1 MKNEEII
8 VPNGLRPPKKA
19 AEIPSKPIEG
29 KLAGFDI
36 LYKSPN
42 DTDFSTQLTTQVVY
56 SHPLKTLYRQGK
68 LPVKYGFYGD
78 KLTQKNVSLEHLK
91 PHSKGGKTEL
101 SNLVLASKQKNQA
114 RGNADI
120 RNFAN
125 KETIIKYL
133 SQFIDVKIKDFDGN
147 KYINGIIKTLRN
159 LGVIK

>member
-1 MKNEEII
+1 MNIPPI
-8 VPNGLRPPKKA
+8 LPNS
-19 AEIPSKPIEG
+19 PSFG
-29 KLAGFDI
+29 
-36 LYKSPN
+36 
-42 DTDFSTQLTTQVVY
+42 Y
-56 SHPLKTLYRQGK
+56 SNQLKTLYRQDK

-125 KETIIKYL
+125 KVTIIKYL
-133 SQFIDVKIKDFDGN
+133 SQFIDIKIKDFDGN
-147 KYINGIIKTLRN
+147 KYINGIIKTLTN
-159 LGVIK
+159 LGVIKC

>member
-1 MKNEEII
+1 MRIQPI
-8 VPNGLRPPKKA
+8 PPN
-19 AEIPSKPIEG
+19 
-29 KLAGFDI
+29 
-36 LYKSPN
+36 SP
-42 DTDFSTQLTTQVVY
+42 TFGY
-56 SHPLKTLYRQGK
+56 SHQLKTLYRQGK

-91 PHSKGGKTEL
+91 PYSKGGKTEL

-159 LGVIK
+159 LGVIKWVTGQVARSH

>member
-1 MKNEEII
+1 MKIQPI
-8 VPNGLRPPKKA
+8 FKKNQ
-19 AEIPSKPIEG
+19 INNPSFG
-29 KLAGFDI
+29 
-36 LYKSPN
+36 
-42 DTDFSTQLTTQVVY
+42 Y
-56 SHPLKTLYRQGK
+56 SNPLKTLYLKGK

-133 SQFIDVKIKDFDGN
+133 SQFIDVKIKGFDGN
-147 KYINGIIKTLRN
+147 KYINGIIKTLTN

>member
-1 MKNEEII
+1 MKIQPI
-8 VPNGLRPPKKA
+8 PPN
-19 AEIPSKPIEG
+19 
-29 KLAGFDI
+29 
-36 LYKSPN
+36 SP
-42 DTDFSTQLTTQVVY
+42 TFGY
-56 SHPLKTLYRQGK
+56 SHQLKTLYIQGK

-91 PHSKGGKTEL
+91 PHSKGGETVL

-133 SQFIDVKIKDFDGN
+133 NQFIDIKIKDFDGN
-147 KYINGIIKTLRN
+147 KYINGIIKTLTN

>member
-1 MKNEEII
+1 MKIQPI
-8 VPNGLRPPKKA
+8 PPN
-19 AEIPSKPIEG
+19 
-29 KLAGFDI
+29 
-36 LYKSPN
+36 SP
-42 DTDFSTQLTTQVVY
+42 TFGY
-56 SHPLKTLYRQGK
+56 SHQLKTLYRQGK

-147 KYINGIIKTLRN
+147 KYINGIIKTLTN
-159 LGVIK
+159 LGVIKWLSNGLKRKF